1 MGIPFVA
8 PIDLQGNEL
17 QNARLQN
24 LASAPS
30 AAAGLIYYNSSTKL
44 LGVSDGT
51 AWTYLAP
58 SGLDIEAVQDT
69 VAQMVSSSTVVVPTY
84 DDNAGTLIFTIG
96 AGQITNSMV
105 ATNAAISADKTVA
118 GTTNGVYTLTEKSKL
133 AGVASGAT
141 ANSTDAQLRDRST
154 HTGTQS
160 ADTLTAGST
169 NGVYTLAE
177 KTKLSGVAA
186 GATANS
192 TDAVLLARANHT
204 GTQSADTVIDGTT
217 NKAYTAIEKTKLAGV
232 ATGATANSPDATLL
246 SRANHTGT
254 QTASTISD
262 FTSAVNSIVQ
272 GVVGAAPTALDTLQE
287 LAAALGNDAN
297 FASTVTNSLAQKAN
311 ISSLAAVATSGTY
324 ASLTAKPVYVATI
337 GDGTATSYVVTHALG
352 TQNIQKPSLRLAA
365 SPYTFVE
372 AQIEATS
379 ATTVTVRFGS
389 APSAG
394 QYVLNVTAV

>member
-24 LASAPS
+24 LASAPA
-30 AAAGLIYYNSSTKL
+30 AAAGLIYYNSATKL

-58 SGLDIEAVQDT
+58 SGLDIEAVQDA
-69 VAQMVSSSTVVVPTY
+69 VAALVSGSTVVVPTY
-84 DDNAGTLIFTIG
+84 DDNAGTLVFTIG
-96 AGQITNSMV
+96 TGQITNAMV
-105 ATNAAISADKTVA
+105 SSSAAISADKIAAGSTNSVFTV
-118 GTTNGVYTLTEKSKL
+118 GEKSKL
-133 AGVASGAT
+133 AGVAPS
-141 ANSTDAQLRDRST
+141 
-154 HTGTQS
+154 
-160 ADTLTAGST
+160 
-169 NGVYTLAE
+169 
-177 KTKLSGVAA
+177 
-186 GATANS
+186 ATANS

-204 GTQSADTVIDGTT
+204 GTQSADTIVDGTT
-217 NKAYTAIEKTKLAGV
+217 NKAYTATEKNKLSAIQ
-232 ATGATANSPDATLL
+232 AGATANSSDATLL
-246 SRANHTGT
+246 NRANHTGT

-297 FASTVTNSLAQKAN
+297 FASTVTTQLAAKAN
-311 ISSLAAVATSGTY
+311 TSSLAAVATAGTY
-324 ASLTAKPVYVATI
+324 ASLTGKPVYTATI

-352 TQNIQKPSLRLAA
+352 TQNIQKPTLRLAA
-365 SPYTFVE
+365 APYTFVE

-379 ATTVTVRFGS
+379 NTTVTVRFGT